1 MTPPSSA
8 STQKAVSSDEA
19 RGTNKEKGGTL
30 NTAKMIERVR
40 LERGIPVAELARR
53 IGVDR
58 KRLWRVLNG
67 KREMRVD
74 EFLALC
80 VALRID
86 PRAFVSAKTV
96 REIAKRCVPS
106 QDARAP

>member
-1 MTPPSSA
+1 M
-8 STQKAVSSDEA
+8 
-19 RGTNKEKGGTL
+19 
-30 NTAKMIERVR
+30 
-40 LERGIPVAELARR
+40 
-53 IGVDR
+53 DR

-86 PRAFVSAKTV
+86 PRAFISAKTV
-96 REIAKRCVPS
+96 REIAKRSAPS

>member
-1 MTPPSSA
+1 MDA
-8 STQKAVSSDEA
+8 A
-19 RGTNKEKGGTL
+19 EK
-30 NTAKMIERVR
+30 IDFVR
-40 LERGIPVAELARR
+40 RERGIPVAELARR
-53 IGVDR
+53 IGADR

-67 KREMRVD
+67 KREMKVD

-86 PRAFVSAKTV
+86 PRDFIGAKMV
-96 REIAKRCVPS
+96 REIAKRHTPS

>member
-1 MTPPSSA
+1 MRITEGNA
-8 STQKAVSSDEA
+8 QTGVAGA
-19 RGTNKEKGGTL
+19 
-30 NTAKMIERVR
+30 IERIR
-40 LERGIPVAELARR
+40 RRQGIPVAELARR

-86 PRAFVSAKTV
+86 PRAFVSAKMV

>member
-1 MTPPSSA
+1 MDA
-8 STQKAVSSDEA
+8 A
-19 RGTNKEKGGTL
+19 EK
-30 NTAKMIERVR
+30 IDFVR
-40 LERGIPVAELARR
+40 RERGIPVAELARR
-53 IGVDR
+53 IGADR

-67 KREMRVD
+67 NREMKVD

-86 PRAFVSAKTV
+86 PRDFISAKMV
-96 REIAKRCVPS
+96 REIAKRHTPS

>member
-1 MTPPSSA
+1 MRIIEGNAQTGA
-8 STQKAVSSDEA
+8 AE
-19 RGTNKEKGGTL
+19 
-30 NTAKMIERVR
+30 MIESVR
-40 LERGIPVAELARR
+40 RRQGIPVAELARR

-80 VALRID
+80 VALRVD
-86 PRAFVSAKTV
+86 PRTFISAKMV
-96 REIAKRCVPS
+96 REIEKRSAPT
-106 QDARAP
+106 QDARPP